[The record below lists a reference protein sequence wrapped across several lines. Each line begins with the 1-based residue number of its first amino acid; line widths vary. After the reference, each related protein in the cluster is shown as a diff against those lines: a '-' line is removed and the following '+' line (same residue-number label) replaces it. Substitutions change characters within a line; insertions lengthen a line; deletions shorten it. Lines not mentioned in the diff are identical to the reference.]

1 MDFVVSAAQKKVDL
15 YIFGVLGAGCSTKA
29 GAPMLGQRPVFT
41 APKSHLKGDALKRLR
56 WSKTCGKRVKKGPRK
71 CPRSTLRAFCCY
83 RARPRLDPLFT
94 IPNPL
99 WASAGS
105 SFCPCCASHDTLGAR
120 AATPMQKTL
129 QKMCL
134 WAQNDPEIRSNMSS
148 KSKRK
153 SLSRLPE
160 ELRDSAG
167 GPRVPRAS
175 LVDFGAAIS
184 FQIEAIR
191 QLFGSKLSHVGSV

>member
-1 MDFVVSAAQKKVDL
+1 M
-15 YIFGVLGAGCSTKA
+15 AGR
-29 GAPMLGQRPVFT
+29 RPLFT
-41 APKSHLKGDALKRLR
+41 GPKSDLKGDALKRLR

-105 SFCPCCASHDTLGAR
+105 SFCACCASHSTFGTRAQTTL
-120 AATPMQKTL
+120 QKTL
-129 QKMCL
+129 ENTCL
-134 WAQNDPEIRSNMSS
+134 CVQTALQMRSQMSA
-148 KSKRK
+148 KFDRK
-153 SLSRLPE
+153 PFSRVPE

-167 GPRVPRAS
+167 RRRVPRAS
-175 LVDFGAAIS
+175 LYDFGAAIS
-184 FQIEAIR
+184 VQIESIR
-191 QLFGSKLSHVGSV
+191 ELFGSNLSHVGSVQFTLELDTSSLPSTVYQLLKY